1 LRSRLL
7 QWEHIMPNPKDT
19 TRAIFS
25 ARFPAERRA
34 IEAAELMAATYAQ
47 NPKLR
52 GMTIVVTDEYDNTIC
67 KVAVPSQ
74 H

>member
-1 LRSRLL
+1 
-7 QWEHIMPNPKDT
+7 MPNPKHA
-19 TRAIFS
+19 TRAFFS

-34 IEAAELMAATYAQ
+34 IEAAELMAATFAE

-52 GMTIVVTDEYDNTIC
+52 GITIVVTDEHDNTIC

>member
-1 LRSRLL
+1 
-7 QWEHIMPNPKDT
+7 MPNPKDT
-19 TRAIFS
+19 THAFFS

-34 IEAAELMAATYAQ
+34 IEAAELMAATFAQ

-52 GMTIVVTDEYDNTIC
+52 GMTIVVTDEHDNTIC
-67 KVAVPSQ
+67 KVKVAARSR